1 MNTQELMNEEF
12 RLTTIYME
20 NKSVENWDKLFKF
33 RKDLSLFEKEILTA
47 KERDF
52 VNSKYPEWAKEF
64 LFHNSWNNTYLNLA
78 VYSEVE
84 HDRRQFEMETGLPIG
99 MEEDFDIEECSMHQ
113 DWKKE
118 QYLKEEFGG
127 IW

>member
-1 MNTQELMNEEF
+1 MKAQELS
-12 RLTTIYME
+12 
-20 NKSVENWDKLFKF
+20 K
-33 RKDLSLFEKEILTA
+33 KEVLTA
-47 KERDF
+47 EERDF

-84 HDRRQFEMETGLPIG
+84 HDRRQFEIETGLPSDI
-99 MEEDFDIEECSMHQ
+99 EEDFDIEDCSMYQ
-113 DWKKE
+113 DWEKE